1 MSTGQKIIFG
11 RNSVS
16 DNLTDLKVL
25 YLPKFSEQNAL
36 PKTLPLEVL
45 GFPEFLYMTHKC
57 LVSQS
62 NWVQMESKLVIKV
75 FVATV
80 AFFLTYC
87 SRLFFSHIDQLA
99 LTFFH
104 NPKHEGL
111 FCMYE
116 VKIMK
121 STTHSMH
128 NSGLFR
134 HKFVYS
140 FIGRDIL
147 NCYINLDNSYMQLV
161 FKFFVYVYNKEYDW
175 QHFTYPEAHKK
186 LTLLLCHKGMATYH
200 KYTVIHLHC
209 IQMYDTMYKYMH
221 ILIGH
226 LYMTDQ

>member
-1 MSTGQKIIFG
+1 MGKKLQIQRSSTDLIRYKSKLWYIRAINHDLRIKVSKFTCNKINNTNLMSTGQKIIFG

-147 NCYINLDNSYMQLV
+147 NC
-161 FKFFVYVYNKEYDW
+161 
-175 QHFTYPEAHKK
+175 
-186 LTLLLCHKGMATYH
+186 
-200 KYTVIHLHC
+200 
-209 IQMYDTMYKYMH
+209 
-221 ILIGH
+221 
-226 LYMTDQ
+226 